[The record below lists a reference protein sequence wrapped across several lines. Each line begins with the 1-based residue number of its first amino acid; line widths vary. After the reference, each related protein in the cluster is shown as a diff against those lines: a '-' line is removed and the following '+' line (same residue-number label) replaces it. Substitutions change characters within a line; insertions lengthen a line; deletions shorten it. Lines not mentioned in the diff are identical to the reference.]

1 MIFIVIA
8 ADTDHPASKLCANN
22 VWSNPELTCQ
32 HVDQQIPLA
41 PAATRAMET
50 KILVFQGSLD
60 DVLQRLNAQRQTL
73 E

>member
-8 ADTDHPASKLCANN
+8 ADTDLPASKLCANN
-22 VWSNPELTCQ
+22 VWSNPELACQ

-60 DVLQRLNAQRQTL
+60 DVLQEVNAQRQTL